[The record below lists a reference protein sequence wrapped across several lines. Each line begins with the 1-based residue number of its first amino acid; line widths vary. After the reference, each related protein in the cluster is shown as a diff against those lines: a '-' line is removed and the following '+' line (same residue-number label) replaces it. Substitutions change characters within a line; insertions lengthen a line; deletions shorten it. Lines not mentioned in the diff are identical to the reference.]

1 MNIVLTGY
9 MGSGKTAVGKCVA
22 ELCGFHFVDTD
33 MLIEEKVG
41 MSIAEI
47 FKSSGEEYFRKV
59 EADVIKKVSEADS
72 VVISTGGGAVLKT
85 ENIAELRKNGVIV
98 NLEPEESV
106 IAERLSGNDGTR
118 PLIKGNSIEEIIE
131 RFRSRRPYYD
141 NCDIKIK
148 VTECKVIEETAKE
161 ILRILEE
168 KYEGEVWSGRK

>member
-9 MGSGKTAVGKCVA
+9 MGSGKTAVGKCIA
-22 ELCGFHFVDTD
+22 ELCGLHFVDTD

-41 MSIAEI
+41 ITIPEI
-47 FKSSGEEYFRKV
+47 FKASGEEYFRRI
-59 EADVIKKVSEADS
+59 ESDIIKKVSEADS

-131 RFRSRRPYYD
+131 RFRSRKPYYD

-148 VTECKVIEETAKE
+148 VIKSKGIEETAREVLK
-161 ILRILEE
+161 ILEE
-168 KYEGEVWSGRK
+168 KYEGEVWSGRE